1 MKALN
6 IIESAYR
13 ATIEEQAR
21 GAADRWMAILRER
34 PNYYPL
40 LNEIWAYAISK
51 PALGLADQQDSV
63 NEHADDNL
71 VDWLDKAL

>member
-1 MKALN
+1 MPCFPSCHKITSTTGRPTPG
-6 IIESAYR
+6 IISAFSV
-13 ATIEEQAR
+13 TSS
-21 GAADRWMAILRER
+21 RWL
-34 PNYYPL
+34 
-40 LNEIWAYAISK
+40 AISK